1 MADIQTY
8 LEQFDDKI
16 RLKRLKENKELIEKR
31 DIILNKLR
39 ERFELMREGEDDE
52 EGMDIPF
59 FAFIN
64 QGSYEMGTGIHP
76 AEGQDYDIDVGLT
89 FNAAKADYPNP
100 VTLKALVA
108 DALED
113 HTDLGTEVRKS
124 CVTIKYKRDGEQ
136 AFHVDLAVY
145 TYDDPKSA
153 TKRLYIAKGKV
164 GSGDKDRYWEESDPE
179 GLALWV
185 EQRFKDREQEQFLR
199 VIRALKRW
207 KTEKFKTDGQ
217 NAPSGIGLT
226 VAAGQWFQP
235 NIITSDAFAARRKPD
250 DLTAM
255 RGFVAKLVNAFHH
268 VGSKQD
274 GTPLYRLEV
283 KVPVA
288 PWKDI
293 FVKMTDGQ
301 MTTFRDRLI
310 QLRDQLDKVMQQP
323 DPVDACKLMR
333 DQFGPEFP
341 IPDKSSTGSKASP
354 AIISAATSA

>member
-8 LEQFDDKI
+8 IEQFDGRI
-16 RLKRLKENKELIEKR
+16 RLKRLKENKELSEKR
-31 DIILNKLR
+31 DIVLSKLR
-39 ERFELMREGEDDE
+39 KRFELMRAGEDGE
-52 EGMDIPF
+52 EGLDIPF

-76 AEGQDYDIDVGLT
+76 ADGQDYDIDVGLT
-89 FNAAKADYPNP
+89 FNAATTDYPNP
-100 VTLKALVA
+100 VALKSLVA
-108 DALED
+108 EALKD
-113 HTDLGTEVRKS
+113 HTELGTEVRRS
-124 CVTIKYKRDGEQ
+124 CVTIRYKRDGEQ

-145 TYDDPKSA
+145 TYDDPERA
-153 TKRLYIAKGKV
+153 TKRLYIAKGKF
-164 GSGDKDRYWEESDPE
+164 GASEEDRSWEESDPK

-235 NIITSDAFAARRKPD
+235 HILTQDAFAAKRKPD

-255 RGFVAKLVNAFHH
+255 RDFVAKLVSAFHQ

-288 PWKDI
+288 PGKDI
-293 FVKMTDGQ
+293 FVKMTEGQ

-333 DQFGPEFP
+333 EQFGPEFP
-341 IPDKSSTGSKASP
+341 VPDKSSTGQKASP
-354 AIISAATSA
+354 AITTAATSA